1 MLAWGLFCVFRMME
15 VGTELRCCHRR
26 RATETLC
33 ACASRVWPLLPG
45 TPTWYFTLH
54 WRRGPGTRTCTRSLW
69 LLEQATHICS
79 LPLVQSVFSPAR
91 THRFAPSSRWCC
103 FPALPLPI
111 LLLIGDSHPL
121 SIFLLAVFASASRSE
136 LQNRWSAC
144 PHYHISPLLHTPTS
158 RVVPLI
164 YFSST
169 LAVRNS
175 TSLFCKHQAG
185 KFQPTNLICFVWS
198 VALAVNDAALSSH
211 PSIVGSDAM
220 DHDAM
225 SRHLAARQP
234 LGDAT
239 QRLNHATVSNVS
251 RKHEPGG
258 VENDVLARPKN
269 AAPRGRSDPVITAHH
284 PSPIGQHRGHHPPA
298 PVSPATAAIAE
309 PGPANP
315 RLTAIAQDHHNASD
329 ARRVSQFSNV
339 SSNASTTRQLKTH
352 IGPWQLGK
360 TLGKGSSARVR
371 LARHRVSHQLVA
383 IKIVAKSTAHMTQ
396 AGSLA
401 NLDKIDYRKPTT
413 GADGGLR
420 RMPLA
425 IEREVAILKLIRHP
439 NIIEL
444 LDIWE
449 NRSEM

>member
-1 MLAWGLFCVFRMME
+1 
-15 VGTELRCCHRR
+15 
-26 RATETLC
+26 
-33 ACASRVWPLLPG
+33 
-45 TPTWYFTLH
+45 
-54 WRRGPGTRTCTRSLW
+54 
-69 LLEQATHICS
+69 
-79 LPLVQSVFSPAR
+79 
-91 THRFAPSSRWCC
+91 
-103 FPALPLPI
+103 
-111 LLLIGDSHPL
+111 
-121 SIFLLAVFASASRSE
+121 
-136 LQNRWSAC
+136 
-144 PHYHISPLLHTPTS
+144 
-158 RVVPLI
+158 
-164 YFSST
+164 
-169 LAVRNS
+169 
-175 TSLFCKHQAG
+175 
-185 KFQPTNLICFVWS
+185 
-198 VALAVNDAALSSH
+198 
-211 PSIVGSDAM
+211 M
-220 DHDAM
+220 DHDTA
-225 SRHLAARQP
+225 SRHAGARQP
-234 LGDAT
+234 LSDAT
-239 QRLNHATVSNVS
+239 QRLNHATVANVT

-258 VENDVLARPKN
+258 VENRIVSKSKN
-269 AAPRGRSDPVITAHH
+269 AARGRSHPVLTSNYHTAPAEHHRAHH
-284 PSPIGQHRGHHPPA
+284 APA
-298 PVSPATAAIAE
+298 PTPAAAAPALME

-315 RLTAIAQDHHNASD
+315 RLCAITQDMHNAAD

-339 SSNASTTRQLKTH
+339 SSNASSTRQLKTH

-401 NLDKIDYRKPTT
+401 NLDRIDYRKPTT